1 MTIFDLFSKRQRRLR
16 GEVPDVYVYDKLA
29 SQLRVQV
36 VHIIRDA
43 VGEDHYGS
51 DYAKGAYKSIHDAL
65 CREYGLFELTK
76 HAQSHGE
83 SVFNYFLNADNTEQ
97 ALDVIELAL
106 RVIDT
111 YIRKD
116 EYRYNTDRKMSADD
130 AISELN
136 QRFKEHG
143 VGFQFESGELLR
155 VDSQFMHSEA
165 VKPALAVLRGK
176 HYKGASEEFLKAH
189 EHYRHGRHKECLVES
204 LKAFEST
211 MKAICQKRKW
221 PYQPSDSAKA
231 LIDICLSKGLI
242 PSYLQSQFS
251 SLRGLL
257 ESGVPTVRNKL
268 GGHGQGSQPTTVP
281 EHTAR
286 YALNLTATNILFLT
300 ESEQLLP

>member
-1 MTIFDLFSKRQRRLR
+1 MTIYDLFSKRQRRLR
-16 GEVPDVYVYDKLA
+16 GEVPDVYVYDKVP

-36 VHIIRDA
+36 IHIIRDA
-43 VGEDHYGS
+43 IGKDHYGTE
-51 DYAKGAYKSIHDAL
+51 YAKGTYTFIHDAL

-76 HAQSHGE
+76 YAQSHGE
-83 SVFNYFLNADNTEQ
+83 SVCNYLLNANNAEH
-97 ALDVIELAL
+97 ALDVIELAF

-116 EYRYNTDRKMSADD
+116 EYQYNTDCKMSADE
-130 AISELN
+130 AITELN

-143 VGFQFESGELLR
+143 VGFQFESGKLLR
-155 VDSQFMHSEA
+155 VDSQFMHFEA
-165 VKPALAVLRGK
+165 VKPALMVLHGK
-176 HYKGASEEFLKAH
+176 HYKGANEEFLRAH

-211 MKAICQKRKW
+211 MKAICHKRKW
-221 PYQPSDSAKA
+221 PYQQSDTAKA
-231 LIDICLSKGLI
+231 LIGICLGNGLI
-242 PSYLQSQFS
+242 PSYMQSQFS

-257 ESGVPTVRNKL
+257 ESGVPTIRNKL

-286 YALNLTATNILFLT
+286 FALNLTATNILFLV
-300 ESEQLLP
+300 ESEQLL

>member
-16 GEVPDVYVYDKLA
+16 GEVPDVYVYD
-29 SQLRVQV
+29 QLPPPFRVQV

-43 VGEDHYGS
+43 VGQDHYGAN
-51 DYAKGAYKSIHDAL
+51 YAKEAYKFIHDAL

-76 HAQSHGE
+76 YADSHQE
-83 SVFNYFLNADNTEQ
+83 SVFNYLLNAADIEQ
-97 ALDVIELAL
+97 ALDVIELAF
-106 RVIDT
+106 RVIHT
-111 YIRKD
+111 HISKN
-116 EYRYNTDRKMSADD
+116 EYQYNTDRKMTADA
-130 AISELN
+130 AIAELN

-165 VKPALAVLRGK
+165 VKPALTVLRGK
-176 HYKGASEEFLKAH
+176 DYKGANEEFLKAH
-189 EHYRHGRHKECLVES
+189 EHYRHGRYKECLVDS

-221 PYQPSDSAKA
+221 PYQQSDTAKA
-231 LIDICLSKGLI
+231 LVEICLNGGLL
-242 PSYLQSQFS
+242 PPYMQAQFGA
-251 SLRGLL
+251 LRGLL

-268 GGHGQGSQPTTVP
+268 GGHGQGSQPISVS

-286 YALNLTATNILFLT
+286 YALNLTASNILFLT